1 MFKVF
6 FKNIQLF
13 YIAALVILI
22 TLSAYSVTAKPHNYF
37 YEKSTY
43 QEQYSSDYQLFWT
56 EDHKGFVVYRDGFLV
71 GYVPLD
77 KKCNLTKLIDMD
89 ND

>member
-13 YIAALVILI
+13 YVVALIIIA
-22 TLSAYSVTAKPHNYF
+22 TLCAYSVTAKPHN
-37 YEKSTY
+37 KQPVY

-56 EDHKGFVVYRDGFLV
+56 EDHKGFVVYSDGFLV
-71 GYVPLD
+71 GYCPLD